1 MQKPLRLTITWAIQL
16 ALVVSTFAQT
26 VTPEKIDADVN
37 ARMRQEAM
45 SNSQIMR
52 TLHFFTDVYGP
63 RLTGSPNHENA
74 AKWAVKQMTAW
85 GFANA
90 HLEPWDFGHPGW
102 LNERFSAHIIAPVK
116 DQLTCEV
123 LAWTPGTNGTITTQ
137 AMQMTLPDKPTQEEL
152 TAYFTGLK
160 GKVKGKIVLIGKPA
174 VVPVT
179 FNPAPKRM
187 DDKMAKERFNSDNP
201 NAAPFGNGNRRRP
214 EQQGPPDPTKLTA
227 AQVAEQL
234 SNFLVESGVA
244 VRVNDAGRDAGQIV
258 AFNNRTF
265 DLTKAVPTVV
275 MRNEDYGRIWRILN
289 DGTSV
294 ELEFNIVN
302 RSYPEG
308 KTSYN
313 TIAEIPGTDK
323 ADEVIMLGGHLD
335 SWHSATGATD
345 NAIGCA
351 TMMEAA
357 RIIKALGLKPRR
369 TIRVALWSG
378 EEQGLLGSQAYVKE
392 HFGSAENPKPEF
404 AKFGGYFNID
414 SGTGRTRGFSGFGP
428 LEVGQILRQLAAPFE
443 DLGVMGALASPS
455 RGLGGSD
462 NTSFNQAGLPG
473 IGAAQDPIEYF
484 GTTWHTSLD
493 NYERIIEDDAR
504 KSALAIASAVYH
516 LAMRDELL
524 PRFTKEAMPLLPPA
538 RGAAPVTTP
547 PPTTTPRSQ

>member
-1 MQKPLRLTITWAIQL
+1 MKKLAHHFLACWLLLAPL
-16 ALVVSTFAQT
+16 ALLAQT
-26 VTPEKIDADVN
+26 AQLPEEKIDTEIN
-37 ARMRQEAM
+37 AKIRQEGM

-74 AKWAVKQMTAW
+74 AKWAVKQMTDW

-102 LNERFSAHIIAPVK
+102 LNERFSAHITAPVK

-137 AMQMTLPDKPTQEEL
+137 AMPLTLPDKPTQEEL
-152 TAYFTGLK
+152 TAYFAGMK
-160 GKVKGKIVLIGKPA
+160 DKVKGKIVLMGKPA
-174 VVPVT
+174 VVAVN
-179 FNPAPKRM
+179 FNPAQKRM
-187 DDKMAKERFNSDNP
+187 DDKLAKDRFSGSGGGS
-201 NAAPFGNGNRRRP
+201 PFGNRPGQGQRQP
-214 EQQGPPDPTKLTA
+214 EQPDPTKLTA

-234 SNFLVESGVA
+234 SAFLIQSGVA
-244 VRVNDAGRDAGQIV
+244 IRVNDAGRDAGQIV

-265 DLTKAVPTVV
+265 DLTKAVSTVV

-289 DGTSV
+289 DGTPV

-351 TMMEAA
+351 TMMETA
-357 RIIKALGLKPRR
+357 RIIKALDLKPRR

-378 EEQGLLGSQAYVKE
+378 EEQGLLGSLAYVKQ
-392 HFGSAENPKPEF
+392 HFGTAEEPKPEH

-414 SGTGRTRGFSGFGP
+414 SGTGRARGFSVFGP
-428 LEVGQILRQLAAPFE
+428 TEGGLILRQLAAPFE
-443 DLGVMGALASPS
+443 DLGVMGALAGNS
-455 RGLGGSD
+455 RSTGGSD
-462 NTSFNQAGLPG
+462 HTSFNAAGLPG
-473 IGAAQDPIEYF
+473 IGVGQDPIEYF

-493 NYERIIEDDAR
+493 NYERIIPDDAK
-504 KSALAIASAVYH
+504 KSAIAIASAIYH

-524 PRFTKEAMPLLPPA
+524 PRFTKETMPPLPPA
-538 RGAAPVTTP
+538 RGAAPAAT
-547 PPTTTPRSQ
+547 PTTTPRPR

>member
-1 MQKPLRLTITWAIQL
+1 MTKLLRVVIALTLQVALITSAWAQVAVQERIDTE
-16 ALVVSTFAQT
+16 VNV
-26 VTPEKIDADVN
+26 KI
-37 ARMRQEAM
+37 RQEGM
-45 SNSQIMR
+45 GNSQIMR

-74 AKWAVKQMTAW
+74 AKWALKQMTSW

-102 LNERFSAHIIAPVK
+102 LNERFSAHITSPVK

-137 AMQMTLPDKPTQEEL
+137 AMQITLPDKPTQAEL

-160 GKVKGKIVLIGKPA
+160 DKVKGKIVLIGKPA
-174 VVPVT
+174 VVPVSM
-179 FNPAPKRM
+179 NPPSKRM
-187 DDKMAKERFNSDNP
+187 DDKLAKDRFGTDNP
-201 NAAPFGNGNRRRP
+201 NAAPFGAGNRRGQEP
-214 EQQGPPDPTKLTA
+214 QGAPDPTKPTP
-227 AQVAEQL
+227 AQIAEQL

-244 VRVNDAGRDAGQIV
+244 IRVNDAGRDAGQIV

-289 DGTSV
+289 DGTPV
-294 ELEFNIVN
+294 ELEMNIVN
-302 RSYPEG
+302 RNYPEG

-357 RIIKALGLKPRR
+357 RIIKTLGLKPRR

-378 EEQGLLGSQAYVKE
+378 EEQGLLGSLAYVKQ
-392 HFGSAENPKPEF
+392 HFGTAEEPKPES

-414 SGTGRTRGFSGFGP
+414 SGTGRARGMSVFGP
-428 LEVGQILRQLAAPFE
+428 AEAGQTLRQFLAPFE
-443 DLGVMGALASPS
+443 DLGVMGAVTS
-455 RGLGGSD
+455 RSRSVGGTDS
-462 NTSFNQAGLPG
+462 TSFNAAGLPG
-473 IGAAQDPIEYF
+473 IGISQDPIEYF

-493 NYERIIEDDAR
+493 NYERIIEDDAK
-504 KSALAIASAVYH
+504 KSAIAIASAVYH

-524 PRFTKEAMPLLPPA
+524 PRFAKEAMPPLPPA
-538 RGAAPVTTP
+538 RGAAPA
-547 PPTTTPRSQ
+547 TTTPAPTARPR

>member
-1 MQKPLRLTITWAIQL
+1 MKKTLRLSLVWAIQL
-16 ALVVSTFAQT
+16 ALVAGAFAQA
-26 VTPEKIDADVN
+26 VTSEKIDADVN
-37 ARMRQEAM
+37 TKIRQEGL

-74 AKWAVKQMTAW
+74 AKWAVKQMTDW

-102 LNERFSAHIIAPVK
+102 LNERFSAHVTAPFK

-123 LAWTPGTNGTITTQ
+123 LAWTPGTTGTITTQ
-137 AMQMTLPDKPTQEEL
+137 AVQITLPDKPTQEQL
-152 TAYFTGLK
+152 TAYLAGMK
-160 GKVKGKIVLIGKPA
+160 DKVKGKIVLIGKPA
-174 VVPVT
+174 VVPVN
-179 FNPAPKRM
+179 FNPAQKRM
-187 DDKMAKERFNSDNP
+187 DDKMAKDRFSGS
-201 NAAPFGNGNRRRP
+201 AGGSPFGNRPGQGRQP
-214 EQQGPPDPTKLTA
+214 EQADPTKLTA
-227 AQVAEQL
+227 AQIAEQL
-234 SNFLVESGVA
+234 SAFLVQSGVA

-265 DLTKAVPTVV
+265 DLTKVVPTVV

-289 DGTSV
+289 DGTPV
-294 ELEFNIVN
+294 ELEMNIVN

-378 EEQGLLGSQAYVKE
+378 EEQGLLGSLAYVKQ
-392 HFGSAENPKPEF
+392 HFGSAEDPKPEY

-414 SGTGRTRGFSGFGP
+414 AGTGRARGFSVFGP
-428 LEVGQILRQLAAPFE
+428 PEGGLILRQFAAPFE
-443 DLGVMGALASPS
+443 DIGVMGALAGSS
-455 RGLGGSD
+455 RSTGGSD
-462 NTSFNQAGLPG
+462 HTSFNAAGLPG
-473 IGAAQDPIEYF
+473 ISVGQDPIEYF

-493 NYERIIEDDAR
+493 NYERIIEDDAK
-504 KSALAIASAVYH
+504 KSAIAIASAVYH

-524 PRFTKEAMPLLPPA
+524 PRFTKETMPPLPPA
-538 RGAAPVTTP
+538 RGAAPATTSPPVTTP
-547 PPTTTPRSQ
+547 RPR